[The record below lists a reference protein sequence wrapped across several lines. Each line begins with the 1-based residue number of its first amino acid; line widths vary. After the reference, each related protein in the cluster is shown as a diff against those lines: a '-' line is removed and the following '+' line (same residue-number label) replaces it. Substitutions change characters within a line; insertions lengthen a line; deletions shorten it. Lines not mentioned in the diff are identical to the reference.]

1 MRKWPMETLSKQQ
14 LRTRETQARLLNAAE
29 EVFVRDGYE
38 SAQLD
43 EIAAAAGRSK
53 GAVYTHFK
61 SKEDL
66 FLALFE
72 HRTRSYIDRLLNN
85 LRKCTNRKQS
95 LETFREFYVGLV
107 CDRVWPIL
115 TLEFKL
121 FALRHPESKERLRNA
136 FEMSKATAD
145 SERYQQMFGQL
156 SGNQKADN
164 NLALASLGPIVSGL
178 ILESYFEP
186 QILSEKGLRRLLGRI
201 FDSLFNARLFAQGP
215 TSTKAPQ

>member
-1 MRKWPMETLSKQQ
+1 MGAAAMQTLSKQQ
-14 LRTRETQARLLNAAE
+14 LRTQETQARLLNAAE

-38 SAQLD
+38 AAQLD
-43 EIAAAAGRSK
+43 EIAARADRSK

-72 HRTRSYIDRLLNN
+72 HRTRAYVDRLLTS

-95 LETFREFYVGLV
+95 LEAFREFYVGLAH
-107 CDRVWPIL
+107 DRTWPVL

-121 FALRHPESKERLRNA
+121 FAIRHPESKERLRRA
-136 FEMSKATAD
+136 FEMSKPAYDD
-145 SERYQQMFGQL
+145 SGYEQMFGRLTREQR
-156 SGNQKADN
+156 ADN
-164 NLALASLGPIVSGL
+164 DLALAALGPIVTGL

-186 QILSEKGLRRLLGRI
+186 KMLNEPGLRRILGRI
-201 FDSLFNARLFAQGP
+201 FDALFPAVR
-215 TSTKAPQ
+215 

>member
-1 MRKWPMETLSKQQ
+1 MEILNKQQ

-29 EVFVRDGYE
+29 TVFVRDGYE

-43 EIAAAAGRSK
+43 EIAATAGRSK

-72 HRTRSYIDRLLNN
+72 HRTRAYIEMLITALQ
-85 LRKCTNRKQS
+85 KCTSQKQS
-95 LETFREFYVGLV
+95 LEAFREFYVRAAQ
-107 CDRVWPIL
+107 DRTWPIL

-121 FALRHPESKERLRNA
+121 FALRHPESKERLRKA
-136 FEMSKATAD
+136 FEMSKAASDDT
-145 SERYQQMFGQL
+145 SYERLFGKLTRESKKDIDL
-156 SGNQKADN
+156 SL
-164 NLALASLGPIVSGL
+164 LALGPILSGL

-186 QILSEKGLRRLLGRI
+186 DNLSEKSLRQILGRI
-201 FDSLFNARLFAQGP
+201 FDALFPARA
-215 TSTKAPQ
+215 

>member
-1 MRKWPMETLSKQQ
+1 MEVISRQQ
-14 LRTRETQARLLNAAE
+14 LRTRETQKRLLDAAE

-38 SAQLD
+38 AAQLD
-43 EIAAAAGRSK
+43 SIAATAGRSK

-72 HRTRSYIDRLLNN
+72 HRMKSFIEGLGAC

-95 LETFREFYVGLV
+95 LEAFREFYVNLAKE
-107 CDRVWPIL
+107 RTWPIL

-121 FALRHPESKERLRNA
+121 FALRHPDSKERLRRA
-136 FEMSKATAD
+136 FEMSKATSDD
-145 SERYQQMFGQL
+145 SVYEHLFGQHT
-156 SGNQKADN
+156 GQQKADN
-164 NLALASLGPIVSGL
+164 DVALASLGPIISGL

-186 QILSEKGLRRLLGRI
+186 QLLSEKGLRRMLGRI
-201 FDSLFNARLFAQGP
+201 FDSFFAARP
-215 TSTKAPQ
+215 

>member
-1 MRKWPMETLSKQQ
+1 MSAAAMETLSKQQ
-14 LRTRETQARLLNAAE
+14 LRTQETQSRLLDAAE

-38 SAQLD
+38 AAQLD
-43 EIAAAAGRSK
+43 EIAARAERSK

-72 HRTRSYIDRLLNN
+72 HRTRSYIDSLFTS

-95 LETFREFYVGLV
+95 HLAFREFIIGLAH
-107 CDRVWPIL
+107 DRTWPIL

-121 FALRHPESKERLRNA
+121 FAIRHPESKERLRKA
-136 FEMSKATAD
+136 FEMSKPSYDGSAY
-145 SERYQQMFGQL
+145 EQMFGQL
-156 SGNQKADN
+156 TREQKADN
-164 NLALASLGPIVSGL
+164 DLAAAALGPIVSGL

-186 QILSEKGLRRLLGRI
+186 KVLSEQGIRRILGRI
-201 FDSLFNARLFAQGP
+201 FDALFPAGR
-215 TSTKAPQ
+215 